1 MSVDATMAVLY
12 AQTGLAAP
20 LANAAA
26 VAPQASLAMSR
37 VLAAEMARQ
46 EQQQIEKTEPGNK
59 AKLSPDGHN
68 NGDPQFGSRRRKRPP
83 PSALPEEDDVPR
95 ASASPLVGNLL
106 NVKV

>member
-46 EQQQIEKTEPGNK
+46 QQQQIEKTEK
-59 AKLSPDGHN
+59 AEGPNICLLYTSP
-68 NGDPQFGSRRRKRPP
+68 S
-83 PSALPEEDDVPR
+83 PR
-95 ASASPLVGNLL
+95 DCS
-106 NVKV
+106 